1 MRLTWTSASARWAA
15 PVAALTLLAACSSS
29 QTTETTATNAA
40 NDSTATATK
49 PAADSSAAGQPMAVK
64 PSGQKPAWGPGLH
77 PEMQTVIEQLTA
89 MSGPTPMAKLTPA
102 EARKAPS
109 ATDATMAVMQKFNI
123 PTPPATADTM
133 SRVIMPGVKV
143 RIYTPKGATGTLPVI
158 VYYHGGGWVIAN
170 LDTYD
175 PSVRA
180 LVEQTGAIIV
190 SVAYRQAPEHK
201 FPTAHNDSFAAY
213 QWTLKNAASFKG
225 DPARVAVAGESAG
238 GNLACA
244 VSMMARDKKVQLPK
258 HQLLVYPIAGYDL
271 NTPSYVANTET
282 KPLNK
287 DLMAWFF
294 KYYLRTPADGKSPMI
309 DLVHANLKGLPPT
322 TVITDQYDPLMSEGK
337 MLADN
342 MQKAGVAVK
351 YQNYEGV
358 THEFFGMAAV
368 VPEAK
373 QAQALASGEL
383 KNALK

>member
-1 MRLTWTSASARWAA
+1 MRLTWTSTAARWAA
-15 PVAALTLLAACSSS
+15 PVAALALLASCSS
-29 QTTETTATNAA
+29 QTTETTTSTTAS
-40 NDSTATATK
+40 DSTARATK
-49 PAADSSAAGQPMAVK
+49 PATDSSAAGRAMAVK
-64 PSGQKPAWGPGLH
+64 PSGPKPAWGPGLH
-77 PEMQTVIEQLTA
+77 PEMQAIIEQLTA

-109 ATDATMAVMQKFNI
+109 ATDATMATMQKFNI
-123 PTPPATADTM
+123 PTPPVTADTM
-133 SRVIMPGVKV
+133 SREVMPGVKV

-170 LDTYD
+170 LNTYD

-180 LVEQTGAIIV
+180 LTEQTGAIIV
-190 SVAYRQAPEHK
+190 SVAYRQGPEHK
-201 FPTAHNDSFAAY
+201 FPTAHDDSFAAY
-213 QWTLKNAASFKG
+213 QWVLKNAASFKG
-225 DPARVAVAGESAG
+225 DPTKVAVAGESAG

-271 NTPSYVANTET
+271 NTPSYLANTET

-294 KYYLRTPADGKSPMI
+294 KYYLRTPADGKNPLI

-342 MQKAGVAVK
+342 LQKAGVPVK
-351 YQNYEGV
+351 YQNYDGV